1 MNTNELHNTA
11 EFNREFETE
20 RKYRELTAA
29 DELKKIREQPI
40 KERAASPVKKR
51 APKSKRTFSFI
62 AATAVT
68 AIVTVAVVAS
78 LNFSVKLVSF
88 LADYNSIEIVLD
100 IEAPED
106 AVLTATLSVRND
118 AIYTSEVAS
127 GKGVKLT
134 YSDLETDVEYLL
146 ELFTSDGDS
155 VYSQTFATK
164 SPVLFYEKPDENG
177 KLYFSLE
184 DNVFTEYSQIYAKLV
199 SENDLDFEA
208 IVYTETESY
217 IDTNVLFAGVYYFE
231 LTGFLGSTSADSV
244 TLFSKEMAFEG
255 AESPK
260 FEITDTAQGILIRLI
275 GGDTGVYTLQN
286 ALLEKDGVFE
296 SYDFPND
303 ASEGLLIPSDRL
315 SYGAYV
321 VSVIGQ
327 RTSNTET
334 FTVEIFKQILERT
347 AS

>member
-11 EFNREFETE
+11 EFNRELETE

-40 KERAASPVKKR
+40 KERAASPVKRR

-88 LADYNSIEIVLD
+88 LADYTSMEIVLD
-100 IEAPED
+100 IEAPDD

-184 DNVFTEYSQIYAKLV
+184 DNAFTEYSEISARLV
-199 SENDLDFEA
+199 SENGLDFEA
-208 IVYTETESY
+208 IVYHETDSY
-217 IDTNVLFAGVYYFE
+217 IDTNALFAGVYYFE
-231 LTGFLGSTSADSV
+231 LIGFSGSTSDVPV
-244 TLFSKEMAFEG
+244 TVFSKEMKFEG

-275 GGDTGVYTLQN
+275 GGDMGAYTLRN
-286 ALLEKDGVFE
+286 AVLEKDGVFE

-334 FTVEIFKQILERT
+334 FTVEIFKQILKRT

>member
-1 MNTNELHNTA
+1 MNTNEFHNNQ
-11 EFNREFETE
+11 EFHREYETE

-29 DELKKIREQPI
+29 DELKKIREQPV
-40 KERAASPVKKR
+40 KEREASPVKKR

-88 LADYNSIEIVLD
+88 LADYHSIEIVLD

-118 AIYTSEVAS
+118 AIYTTEVAS

-134 YSDLETDVEYLL
+134 YSELETDVEYLL
-146 ELFTSDGDS
+146 EIFSSDGDS

-184 DNVFTEYSQIYAKLV
+184 DDVFTEYSQIYPRLV
-199 SENDLDFEA
+199 SDNGLDFAA
-208 IVYTETESY
+208 IVYHETESY
-217 IDTNVLFAGVYYFE
+217 IDTNALFAGVYYFE
-231 LTGFLGSTSADSV
+231 LTGFFDSMSDDPV
-244 TLFSKEMAFEG
+244 TVFSKEMTFEG
-255 AESPK
+255 AEAPK

-275 GGDTGVYTLQN
+275 GGDTGAYTLQN
-286 ALLEKDGVFE
+286 AVLEKDGVFE

-303 ASEGLLIPSDRL
+303 ASVGLLVPSERL
-315 SYGAYV
+315 SYGTYF
-321 VSVIGQ
+321 VSVVA
-327 RTSNTET
+327 RRMSNSENV
-334 FTVEIFKQILERT
+334 TVEIFRQLYERI